1 MLKSNYD
8 PLSRPFDEV
17 FDRWES
23 RYRGRPLRVN
33 FRELVG
39 ANSGIER
46 FTHLIHPY
54 PAKLLFNIPLLFL
67 NCNQL
72 GRAGDIVCDPFC
84 GSGTV
89 LLEGLISGRRVLG
102 YDSNPLARL
111 IARAKTTAIPPS
123 VLEEQLKAL
132 LAKVPIR
139 GDGVPDGAIDLKRW
153 FSPSVIR
160 QLDRLSTALRHWPAS
175 REMSFLEACFSATIL
190 RVSLSD
196 PTISVPVRLNPS
208 KNSLTKEQKKER
220 LRWLRERKDADV
232 IAEFSRIVNANIAR
246 MAKLHDYTSVAKSL
260 VIGEDARAVSRPIDL
275 VITSPPYGSA
285 QKYIRAS
292 GLALQWLGLA
302 ANGLR
307 PLERVTIGREHFDR
321 SEMKVD
327 VPIVAP
333 SSAATLRAIGKTD
346 LLRKHIAATFLAEM
360 YDALSKITKALR
372 PGGHVVL
379 ILGNNFVCGSV
390 FRNDNYL
397 AEMCRILGLQV
408 RLRLVDRIRSRGLI
422 MKRNGA
428 PSFIADECIL
438 VLQKPES

>member
-1 MLKSNYD
+1 VLKSNYD
-8 PLSRPFDEV
+8 PLSRPFDDV

-33 FRELVG
+33 FRQLVG

-46 FTHLIHPY
+46 FTHLMHPY

-67 NCNQL
+67 NCKQL
-72 GRAGDIVCDPFC
+72 GKAGDILCDPFC

-89 LLEGLISGRRVLG
+89 MLEGLVSGRHVLG

-111 IARAKTTAIPPS
+111 IARAKTTAIAPS
-123 VLEEQLKAL
+123 ILEEQLKAL
-132 LAKVPIR
+132 LAKVPRR
-139 GDGVPDGAIDLKRW
+139 GDGVPDGAIDLKSW

-160 QLDRLSTALRHWPAS
+160 QLDCVATALRHWPAS
-175 REMSFLEACFSATIL
+175 SEKCFFEASFSATIL

-196 PTISVPVRLNPS
+196 PTISVPVMLNPF
-208 KNSLTKEQKKER
+208 KDSLTREQKAER

-246 MAKLHDYTSVAKSL
+246 MTKLYDWAVAEAL
-260 VIGEDARAVSRPIDL
+260 VIGEDARSVRGPIDL

-302 ANGLR
+302 TNGLR
-307 PLERVTIGREHFDR
+307 PLERTTIGREHFDR
-321 SEMKVD
+321 SEMQIEI
-327 VPIVAP
+327 PIVAP
-333 SSAATLRAIGKTD
+333 SSASTLEAIGKRD

-360 YDALSKITKALR
+360 YAALSKIASALR
-372 PGGHVVL
+372 PGGHLVL

-390 FRNDNYL
+390 FRIDNYL
-397 AEMCRILGLQV
+397 VEMCGILGLQV

-438 VLQKPES
+438 VIQKPEN